1 MGLRLRFNLM
11 LLSVAVIGL
20 GLFAALA
27 TPILDSLGK
36 QQVLQSSRIM
46 MLSAAGARKYTS
58 EQIAPLLAGT
68 MAATFHPQAVSA
80 YAAKKTFEVLHASFD
95 DYSYRETALNPT
107 NPEDRASDW
116 EADIIDD
123 FRNHPDKREIVLER
137 TTAMGPTLELARP
150 IVNTAA
156 CMQCHS
162 VAAAA
167 PASMVTIY
175 GARNGFGWKLG
186 ETIGAQV
193 VTVPM
198 AVAHAWAGRVRWVF
212 LLTYGGVFALLF
224 VLLNLMLGFTVIG
237 PIDKMTQT
245 AEAASL
251 GDMEAPEFVREGS
264 DQIARL
270 SGAINRLR
278 RSLRE
283 ALRMLGEG

>member
-20 GLFAALA
+20 ALFAAIA
-27 TPILDSLGK
+27 TPILNSLGR
-36 QQVLQSSRIM
+36 QEVLQSSRIM

-58 EQIAPLLAGT
+58 EEIAPLASGA
-68 MAATFHPQAVSA
+68 MAAAFHPQAVSA
-80 YAAKKTFEVLHASFD
+80 YAAKKTFGVLHASYK
-95 DYSYRETALNPT
+95 DYGYRESALNPT
-107 NPEDRASDW
+107 NPEDRATDW
-116 EADIIDD
+116 EADIIND
-123 FRNHPDKREIVLER
+123 FRDHPEKREIVVER
-137 TTAMGPTLELARP
+137 STAMGPSLELAQP

-162 VAAAA
+162 VPAAA
-167 PASMVTIY
+167 PASMVAIY

-186 ETIGAQV
+186 EIVGAQV

-212 LLTYGGVFALLF
+212 LLTYGGVFVLLF
-224 VLLNLMLGFTVIG
+224 AVLNLMLGFAVIG
-237 PIDKMTQT
+237 PIDQMTHT

-251 GDMEAPEFVREGS
+251 GDMEAPEFVRGGS

>member
-27 TPILDSLGK
+27 TPILDSLGR

-80 YAAKKTFEVLHASFD
+80 YAAKKTFEVLHASFND
-95 DYSYRETALNPT
+95 FSYRETALNPT

-167 PASMVTIY
+167 PASMVAIY

-186 ETIGAQV
+186 ETVGAQV

-212 LLTYGGVFALLF
+212 LLTYGGVFVLLF
-224 VLLNLMLGFTVIG
+224 ALLNLMLGFTVIG
-237 PIDKMTQT
+237 PIDKMTHT

-251 GDMEAPEFVREGS
+251 GDMEAPEFVRGGS

>member
-1 MGLRLRFNLM
+1 MGLRLKFNLM

-20 GLFAALA
+20 ALFAALA
-27 TPILDSLGK
+27 TPILDSLGRE
-36 QQVLQSSRIM
+36 QVLQSSRIM

-58 EQIAPLLAGT
+58 EQIAPLLRGT
-68 MAATFHPQAVSA
+68 MAANFHPQAVSA
-80 YAAKKTFEVLHASFD
+80 YAAKKTFEVLHANFN

-123 FRNHPDKREIVLER
+123 FRNHADRREIVVDR
-137 TTAMGPTLELARP
+137 TGAMGPTLELARP

-156 CMQCHS
+156 CMECHS
-162 VAAAA
+162 VPAAA
-167 PASMVTIY
+167 PASMVAIY
-175 GARNGFGWKLG
+175 GPRNGFGWKLG
-186 ETIGAQV
+186 EVVGAQV

-212 LLTYGGVFALLF
+212 LLTYAGVFVLLFALLN
-224 VLLNLMLGFTVIG
+224 LLLGFTVIG
-237 PIDKMTQT
+237 PIDQMTRT

-251 GDMEAPEFVREGS
+251 GDMETPEFVRAGK
-264 DQIARL
+264 DQVARL